1 MFSMSSSGD
10 SNKMQN
16 SLRKILRG
24 DIFADLD
31 KYGQMGVEALAKATP
46 VRSGLT
52 SQSWGYRVIRSR
64 RNPGIEWFNSS
75 LDTAGG
81 TPVAILIQYGHA
93 TGTGGYVPGI
103 DFINPVMKPIFDQ
116 IVDDVW
122 ERVKQ

>member
-64 RNPGIEWFNSS
+64 RNPGIEWFSSS